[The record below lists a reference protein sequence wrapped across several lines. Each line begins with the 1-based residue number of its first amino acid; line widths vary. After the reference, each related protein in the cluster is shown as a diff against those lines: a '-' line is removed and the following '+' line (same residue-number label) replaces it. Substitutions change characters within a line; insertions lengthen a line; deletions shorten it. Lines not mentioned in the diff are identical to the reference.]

1 MNSLQDEES
10 VGHIPKIKIQNII
23 VLVMFDIPTWLD
35 IDPAAQIISR
45 SEKIRDLFKNI
56 LTYSNDFVLKKL
68 H

>member
-1 MNSLQDEES
+1 MNSLQEEES
-10 VGHIPKIKIQNII
+10 VGHIPTIKIQNVI
-23 VLVMFDIPTWLD
+23 VLVLFDIPTWLD